1 LLLKVTRRLRGRDG
15 SSVPRLLVP
24 VVPLDL
30 QTSVKTRDLVLS
42 ELDSADPFGNPIMG
56 LINAP
61 WDSTVTEDPRAGS
74 VEIWHLINTQK
85 TRTPSIS
92 TSSSSRSSIHLRDT
106 RSAAPRLRACRQR
119 RGHPTCRHIAQWL
132 DRVKPDDFRPC
143 DGQ

>member
-30 QTSVKTRDLVLS
+30 RTSVKTRDLVLS

-74 VEIWHLINTQK
+74 VEIWHLINTTEDAHPIHIHLVQFQILDSS
-85 TRTPSIS
+85 TRHPQRCATPARLSAA
-92 TSSSSRSSIHLRDT
+92 TRSSNLPAH
-106 RSAAPRLRACRQR
+106 RAV
-119 RGHPTCRHIAQWL
+119 A
-132 DRVKPDDFRPC
+132 RP
-143 DGQ
+143 GQTG